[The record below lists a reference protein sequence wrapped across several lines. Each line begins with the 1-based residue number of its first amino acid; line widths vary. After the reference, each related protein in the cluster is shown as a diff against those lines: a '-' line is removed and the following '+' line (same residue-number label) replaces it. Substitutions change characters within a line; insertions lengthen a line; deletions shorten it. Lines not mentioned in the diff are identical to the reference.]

1 MKDKKTD
8 RYDSSKIQVLPGLE
22 GVRRR
27 PAMYIGDV
35 GKRGLHHL
43 IFELVDNSIDEALAG
58 FCTEIEVIL
67 HDDGS
72 CTVRDNGRGIP
83 VDPHPQLKKPG
94 VEIVMTTL
102 HAGGK
107 FDGKVYVISGGLHG
121 VGASVVCA
129 LSEYLKVWVRKNRAV
144 WYQEFSKGYKVSEL
158 EKIGDTE
165 ETGTEIR
172 FKPDK
177 KIFKKTD
184 FEYDLV
190 RERLMEL
197 AFLIEGTKIVLRD
210 ERTGKEDIFNFEGGL
225 VSFVSYLDEARN
237 ALHKPFYLKDEK
249 DGVIVEIAMEYND
262 GYLENIL
269 SFVNTINTHEGGTH
283 VSGFKTA
290 LTRSLND
297 FGRRNNHFKNGFS
310 LNGEDVREG
319 LTAVI
324 HVKLRN
330 PQFEGQTKTKLGN
343 SQVKGIVESIF
354 YEKFYRFLEENSR
367 DAEKILQKAIL
378 SAKSREAARK
388 ARELVRRKSF
398 LESDSLPGKLADCIS
413 RNPEE
418 SELFI
423 VEGES
428 AGGSA
433 KQARRREFQ
442 AILPLKGKILNV
454 EKASLEKIVSND
466 EVKALFQA
474 IGTGFGE
481 DECDPSKTRYHKI
494 IIMTDADIDG
504 SHIRTLLLTLFYRYL
519 KPLINIGYIY
529 IAQPPLYRIQ
539 KGKNI
544 YYVYTEE
551 ELDDKLRSLG
561 DRGVIVQRFKGL
573 GEMNPQQ
580 LWETTMDP
588 EKRILKRV
596 TLEDAAQ
603 ADRLFSVLMGDKVE
617 PRRRFIE
624 ENAKKVQVLDV

>member
-1 MKDKKTD
+1 MKDKKAD

-43 IFELVDNSIDEALAG
+43 IFELVDNSIDEALVG

-67 HDDGS
+67 HGDGS

-83 VDPHPQLKKPG
+83 VDSHPQLKKPG

-107 FDGKVYVISGGLHG
+107 FDNKVYLISGGLHG

-129 LSEYLKVWVRKNRAV
+129 LSEYLKVWVRKDGGV
-144 WYQEFSKGYKVSEL
+144 WYQEFSRGYKVNEL
-158 EKIGDTE
+158 EKIDDAKE
-165 ETGTEIR
+165 NGTEIR

-177 KIFKKTD
+177 GIFKKTD

-197 AFLIEGTKIVLRD
+197 AFLIDGTKIILWD
-210 ERTGKEDIFNFEGGL
+210 ERTGKKDIFSFEGGL
-225 VSFVSYLDEARN
+225 MSFVKYLDEARN

-297 FGRRNNHFKNGFS
+297 FGRRNNRFKNGFS
-310 LNGEDVREG
+310 LSGEDVREG

-330 PQFEGQTKTKLGN
+330 PQFEGQTKTRLGN

-354 YEKFYRFLEENSR
+354 YEKFYRFLEENLK
-367 DAEKILQKAIL
+367 DAEKILQKAVL

-388 ARELVRRKSF
+388 ARELVRRRSF

-433 KQARRREFQ
+433 KQARKREFQ

-454 EKASLEKIVSND
+454 EKASMEKIVAND

-481 DECDPSKTRYHKI
+481 EECDPSKTRYHKI

-551 ELDDKLRSLG
+551 ELDEKLKSLG

-603 ADRLFSVLMGDKVE
+603 ADRLFSILMGDKVE
-617 PRRRFIE
+617 PRRKFIE
-624 ENAKKVQVLDV
+624 DNAKKVRILDV

>member
-1 MKDKKTD
+1 MKREIEK
-8 RYDSSKIQVLPGLE
+8 YDASKIQVLPGLE

-43 IFELVDNSIDEALAG
+43 IFELIDNSVDEALSG
-58 FCTEIEVIL
+58 YCSYIEVVL
-67 HDDGS
+67 HRDNS
-72 CTVRDNGRGIP
+72 CTVKDNGRGIP
-83 VDPHPQLKKPG
+83 VDIHPEIKKPG
-94 VEIVMTTL
+94 LEIVMTTL

-107 FDGKVYVISGGLHG
+107 FDEKVYVISGGLHG

-129 LSEYLKVWVRKNRAV
+129 LSEYMKVWVKRDGKI
-144 WYQEFSKGYKVSEL
+144 WYQEFSRGYKVSEL
-158 EKIGDTE
+158 KEVGETS

-177 KIFKKTD
+177 EIFRKID
-184 FEYDLV
+184 FDYELV
-190 RERLMEL
+190 KERLIEL
-197 AFLIEGTKIVLRD
+197 AFLVENVRIVLKD
-210 ERTGKEDIFNFEGGL
+210 EKTGREETFHFKGGL
-225 VSFVSYLDEARN
+225 LGFVKYLDEARN
-237 ALHKPFYLKDEK
+237 ALHKTFYLKDERE
-249 DGVIVEIAMEYND
+249 GVIVEVAMEYND

-290 LTRSLND
+290 LTRCLND
-297 FGRRNNHFKNGFS
+297 FGRKNGYFKEGFS
-310 LNGEDVREG
+310 LTGDDVREG

-324 HVKLRN
+324 HIKMRN

-343 SQVKGIVESIF
+343 SHVKGIVESIF
-354 YEKFYRFLEENSR
+354 YEKFYRFLEENPK
-367 DAEKILQKAIL
+367 DADKILEKVIL
-378 SAKSREAARK
+378 TARSREAAKK
-388 ARELVRRKSF
+388 AKELVRRKSF

-413 RNPEE
+413 NDPEE

-454 EKASLEKIVSND
+454 EKASLEKIISN
-466 EVKALFQA
+466 EEIKALFQA

-481 DECDPSKTRYHKI
+481 EECDISKARYHKI
-494 IIMTDADIDG
+494 IIMTDADVDG

-519 KPLINIGYIY
+519 RPLIEAGYLY

-539 KGKNI
+539 KGKNV

-551 ELDDKLRSLG
+551 ELEGMLKKIGDK
-561 DRGVIVQRFKGL
+561 GVIVQRFKGL

-588 EKRILKRV
+588 EKRILKKV

-603 ADRLFSVLMGDKVE
+603 ADRLFSILMGDKVE
-617 PRRRFIE
+617 PRRKFIE

>member
-1 MKDKKTD
+1 MKEE

-43 IFELVDNSIDEALAG
+43 IFEIVDNSVDEALAG
-58 FCTEIEVIL
+58 FCSKIEVIL
-67 HDDGS
+67 HKDNS
-72 CTVRDNGRGIP
+72 CSVIDNGRGIP
-83 VDPHPQLKKPG
+83 VDLHPEVKKPG

-107 FDGKVYVISGGLHG
+107 FDEKVYVISGGLHG

-129 LSEYLKVWVRKNRAV
+129 LSEYMKVWVKRDGKI
-144 WYQEFSKGYKVSEL
+144 WYQEFSRGYKVTEL
-158 EKIGDTE
+158 KEIG
-165 ETGTEIR
+165 ETKERGTHIR

-177 KIFKKTD
+177 EIFKKTD
-184 FEYDLV
+184 FEYEIV
-190 RERLMEL
+190 RDRLLEL
-197 AFLIEGTKIVLRD
+197 SFLIENVEIILRD
-210 ERTGKEDIFNFEGGL
+210 ERTKKEEIFKNRGGL
-225 VSFVSYLDEARN
+225 ISFVNYLDEARN
-237 ALHKPFYLKDEK
+237 PICEPFYFKDEK
-249 DGVIVEIAMEYND
+249 EGVVIEIAMEYND
-262 GYLENIL
+262 SYLENIL

-283 VSGFKTA
+283 VSGFKSA
-290 LTRSLND
+290 LTKCLND
-297 FGRRNNHFKNGFS
+297 FGKKNGYLKEGF
-310 LNGEDVREG
+310 LLQGEDTREG

-324 HVKLRN
+324 HIKMRN

-343 SQVKGIVESIF
+343 SHVKGIVESAF
-354 YEKFYRFLEENSR
+354 YEKFYRYLEENPK
-367 DAEKILQKAIL
+367 DAERIMQKVILTAR
-378 SAKSREAARK
+378 SREAARK
-388 ARELVRRKSF
+388 AKELVRRKSF

-413 RNPEE
+413 KNPAE

-433 KQARRREFQ
+433 KQARMREFQ

-454 EKASLEKIVSND
+454 EKASLEKIIANEEIKV
-466 EVKALFQA
+466 LFQA
-474 IGTGFGE
+474 IGSGFGE
-481 DECDPSKTRYHKI
+481 EECDPSKARYHKI
-494 IIMTDADIDG
+494 IIMTDADVDG

-519 KPLINIGYIY
+519 RPLIEAGYLY

-539 KGKNI
+539 KGKDV

-551 ELDDKLRSLG
+551 ELEKTLKKLG
-561 DRGVIVQRFKGL
+561 GKGVIVQRFKGL
-573 GEMNPQQ
+573 GEMNPEQ
-580 LWETTMDP
+580 LWETTMNP

-603 ADRLFSVLMGDKVE
+603 ADRLFSILMGDKVE
-617 PRRRFIE
+617 PRRKFIE
-624 ENAKKVQVLDV
+624 ENAKKVQVLDI